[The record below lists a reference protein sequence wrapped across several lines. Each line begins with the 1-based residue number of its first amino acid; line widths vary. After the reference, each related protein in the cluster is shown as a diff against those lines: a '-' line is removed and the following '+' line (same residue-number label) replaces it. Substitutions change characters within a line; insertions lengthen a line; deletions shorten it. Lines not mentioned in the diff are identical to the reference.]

1 MKYIF
6 LIFGIILSCNSHR
19 FEEKTIDVV
28 LKTDSIIMIVD
39 DKLLEVEEEKKHKEQ
54 ILDSLKKELE
64 IKNELKEKF
73 FDIIENQKVIK
84 KIYFDTVTYQIDSSF
99 KNENERRF

>member
-6 LIFGIILSCNSHR
+6 LIFIVLLSCNSPR
-19 FEEKTIDVV
+19 FEEKTINEVH
-28 LKTDSIIMIVD
+28 KTDSIIMIVD
-39 DKLLEVEEEKKHKEQ
+39 DKLLEVEEEKKHKEH

-64 IKNELKEKF
+64 VKNELKEKL
-73 FDIIENQKVIK
+73 FDKIENQKVIK

-99 KNENERRF
+99 KK

>member
-6 LIFGIILSCNSHR
+6 LIFGIILSCNSPR

-64 IKNELKEKF
+64 TKNELKEKLF
-73 FDIIENQKVIK
+73 NITEKQRIVK
-84 KIYFDTVTYQIDSSF
+84 KIYFDTITYQIDSSF
-99 KNENERRF
+99 KNENKRRF